1 MTSPRYPVS
10 GRRDALELGAM
21 VPPAVMRTATDPAN
35 IAMHQGASSR
45 SMAAPYFPY
54 T

>member
-10 GRRDALELGAM
+10 GRRDAPELAAM
-21 VPPAVMRTATDPAN
+21 VPPAVMRTATDPVH
-35 IAMHQGASSR
+35 IAMHQGASR